1 MDGNKPSGLSEGY
14 RRAGPY
20 MGLGIEFAVT
30 IILCFVMGRWADAKF
45 GFTPYLSIGC
55 LFLGMTAA
63 FVNLI
68 RTVNRLQK
76 REEDR
81 RADSNEETGK

>member
-1 MDGNKPSGLSEGY
+1 VDEHKPFGLSEGY

-30 IILCFVMGRWADAKF
+30 IILCFVLGRWADVKF

-63 FVNLI
+63 FVNLM
-68 RTVNRLQK
+68 RTVNRLQN

-81 RADSNEETGK
+81 RTDPNGGTGK